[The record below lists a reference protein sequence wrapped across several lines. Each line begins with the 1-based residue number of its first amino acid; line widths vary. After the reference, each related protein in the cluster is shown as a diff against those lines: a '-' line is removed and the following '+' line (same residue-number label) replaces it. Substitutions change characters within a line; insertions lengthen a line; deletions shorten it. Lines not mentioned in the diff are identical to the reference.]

1 MQPGIQRVV
10 SRGIIDCL
18 PLVVAVIPW
27 GILCGSMAIDVGL
40 TGVESVLM
48 SVLIFAGAAQ
58 LGALVLFGA
67 GASLASLLSST
78 AVISSRHLLYSAS
91 FRDDVKHKPRW
102 LRLLIAFVLTD
113 EMFALVMAYKRQNGQ
128 FNTRYALA
136 TGFTFYFGWILA
148 TIAGVLLGE
157 YLPNLQQYGLE
168 FAIAATFI
176 ALVVP
181 SIKDRPTLVATL
193 ISFILSAL
201 FHHWQLP
208 QALLIAT
215 AIGMIAGMALVKT
228 KQVTA

>member
-1 MQPGIQRVV
+1 MQPSIQRIVP
-10 SRGIIDCL
+10 RGIIDCL

-40 TGVESVLM
+40 TAVESVLM

-58 LGALVLFGA
+58 LSALVLMGG

-113 EMFALVMAYKRQNGQ
+113 EMFALVMAYKRQHGQ
-128 FNTRYALA
+128 FNTAYALA
-136 TGFTFYFGWILA
+136 TGFTFYIGWILA
-148 TIAGVLLGE
+148 TLAGVALGE

-181 SIKDRPTLVATL
+181 SIKDQPTLAATL
-193 ISFILSAL
+193 VSFTLSAL
-201 FHHWQLP
+201 FHHWQVP

-215 AIGMIAGMALVKT
+215 AIGMSAGMLLAKT
-228 KQVTA
+228 KQVAA